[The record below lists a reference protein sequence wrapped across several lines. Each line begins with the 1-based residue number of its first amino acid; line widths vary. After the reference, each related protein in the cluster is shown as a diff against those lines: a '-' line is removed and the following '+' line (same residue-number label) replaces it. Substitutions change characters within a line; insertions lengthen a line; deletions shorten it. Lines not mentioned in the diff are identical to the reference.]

1 MCFNYVLV
9 KHRMIPFIALY
20 LFNFPNIVGFEQLH
34 EVVIFLLGAYFFDL
48 LLNCHF
54 IGRSLNV
61 ADDAERN
68 GESVLIVHHGE
79 LQLQS
84 VVKAVSV
91 VHENVF
97 LGDAVLAQLNHLK
110 AEAFLHESVLVVLAE
125 DQRLAVTHVD
135 GVLGTS
141 FLLVDRVVAAVVKDY
156 AVLQNLAHRRAL
168 VLICSLEDV
177 YGALSVGGNARAKK
191 CPRAPKHSSAGRN
204 GSSTVP

>member
-1 MCFNYVLV
+1 
-9 KHRMIPFIALY
+9 MIL
-20 LFNFPNIVGFEQLH
+20 
-34 EVVIFLLGAYFFDL
+34 LLGADL
-48 LLNCHF
+48 FNLLSERGF
-54 IGRSLNV
+54 VGRSLNV

-68 GESVLIVHHGE
+68 RESVLVVHHGE

-97 LGDAVLAQLNHLK
+97 LGDAVLAQLNHLE

-125 DQRLAVTHVD
+125 DQRLAVAHVD
-135 GVLGTS
+135 GVLGAS
-141 FLLVDRVVAAVVKDY
+141 FLLVDRVVAAVVEDY

-177 YGALSVGGNARAKK
+177 YGALGVGGNGTCKEVSARSEAQL
-191 CPRAPKHSSAGRN
+191 CRQERVLNGAVRRRLADIQIFSSY
-204 GSSTVP
+204 SVSFPFT